1 MTAGARLEDVVV
13 GSNLVFPLRRLALDG
28 LAGGKDDASP
38 YEGGPT
44 KRWLNVKQKNWTVE
58 EDRSGGSWGGQAM
71 MHLARRASLAV
82 VLLLLASIGTAS
94 AECAWVLWVNEW
106 FDASL
111 DLPPSDVQAYPLR
124 SDCLAALEQTA
135 QTFKVNM
142 GSKAEIG
149 QDTRS
154 GSGTLSVST
163 NGHSVL
169 IRCIPDTIDPRGR
182 KGK

>member
-1 MTAGARLEDVVV
+1 MRRV
-13 GSNLVFPLRRLALDG
+13 GRV
-28 LAGGKDDASP
+28 SP
-38 YEGGPT
+38 I
-44 KRWLNVKQKNWTVE
+44 
-58 EDRSGGSWGGQAM
+58 
-71 MHLARRASLAV
+71 V
-82 VLLLLASIGTAS
+82 VLLLFASVATAS

-149 QDTRS
+149 RDTRS

-169 IRCIPDTIDPRGR
+169 IRCLPDTIDPRGR